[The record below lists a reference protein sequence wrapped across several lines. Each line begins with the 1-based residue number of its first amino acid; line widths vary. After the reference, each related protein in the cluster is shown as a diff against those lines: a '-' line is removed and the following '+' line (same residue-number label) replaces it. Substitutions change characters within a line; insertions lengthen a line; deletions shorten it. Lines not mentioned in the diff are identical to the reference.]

1 MTLCAR
7 RGAWGPDGAFVAVR
21 AAHECDIARA
31 ARNFHSNAVPGLS
44 RSTPMIVPWFTPSA
58 SVAKRG
64 GTRDP
69 IVMAGAGDPAQT
81 DWLSFAQVVLDPVR
95 FDLSGPLCCTAA
107 MHVLTNV

>member
-1 MTLCAR
+1 MAHATTEGLEHQMQNQPQTTMTLCAT
-7 RGAWGPDGAFVAVR
+7 RGAWGPDGSFVAVR

-81 DWLSFAQVVLDPVR
+81 DWLS
-95 FDLSGPLCCTAA
+95 
-107 MHVLTNV
+107 